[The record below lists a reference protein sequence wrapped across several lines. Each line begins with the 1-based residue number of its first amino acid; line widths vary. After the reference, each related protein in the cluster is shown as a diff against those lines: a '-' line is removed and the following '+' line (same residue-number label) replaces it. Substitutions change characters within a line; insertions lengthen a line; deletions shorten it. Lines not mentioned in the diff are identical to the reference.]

1 MTGILH
7 LDDIAVRFG
16 GVRAVD
22 GVTLSIARGDFIGLI
37 GPNGAGKTTLI
48 HLVAGIIRPDR
59 GRIVLDEKDVTQTS
73 TASRVR
79 KGLALTH
86 QLVRPFRE
94 MTVLENVALAAGY
107 RRTSNPLRA
116 ALLVERRAEYE
127 RAAALLI
134 RVGLAGTERK
144 LAGSLPLGQMKRL
157 EVARALALDPHIV
170 LFDEPLAGLNQAE
183 AARQIETITS
193 IHAQGITVVLVEH
206 NLEEVLRSCK
216 RLIVLDDGRVIGDGD
231 PQSVIADSGVQEAYV
246 GGGAGTYALH

>member
-1 MTGILH
+1 MTGILD

-22 GVTLSIARGDFIGLI
+22 GVTLSVARGDFIGLI

-48 HLVAGIIRPDR
+48 RLVAGIIRPDR
-59 GRIVLDEKDVTQTS
+59 GRIVLDQKDVTKAS

-116 ALLVERRAEYE
+116 ALLVERRPEYE

-134 RVGLAGTERK
+134 RL
-144 LAGSLPLGQMKRL
+144 
-157 EVARALALDPHIV
+157 VAARP
-170 LFDEPLAGLNQAE
+170 NE
-183 AARQIETITS
+183 AAR
-193 IHAQGITVVLVEH
+193 
-206 NLEEVLRSCK
+206 SCT
-216 RLIVLDDGRVIGDGD
+216 RAR
-231 PQSVIADSGVQEAYV
+231 A
-246 GGGAGTYALH
+246 